1 MDRLIIRGG
10 KPLRGKVKI
19 SGAKNAALPSLVA
32 SILTSEPIHFSRV
45 PNLRDVHTV
54 CTLLS
59 NLGVR
64 VKNRG
69 RGNYELES
77 SQVQNYEAPYDL
89 VKTMRASCL
98 VMGPLLTRFGKAKVS
113 YPGGCAIGERPIN
126 LHIKGFKLMGAKV
139 KLHRGYVVATAKNGL
154 RGNSIYL
161 DLPTVT
167 GTQNLMMAATLAKG
181 ETIIENVAREPE
193 VCSLARMLNDMG
205 AKIAGAGTDVVTIQ
219 GVPKLHGTRCKIIPD
234 RIETGTYMVA
244 GAITGGDVEVVQCDP
259 ETVDSVVA
267 KLRETGCKVQV
278 RKSSIRVKGNAPLRS
293 VDIST
298 APYPGFPTDMQAQI
312 MALMTLSDGVSVINE
327 TVFENRFMHV
337 AELNRMGATVHVQ
350 GSSATVKGVP
360 KLSGAPLTAT
370 DLRASAS
377 LVLAALAADGESVVH
392 RVYHLNRGY
401 ESLVDKLTALGAD
414 IERVSGPPV

>member
-1 MDRLIIRGG
+1 
-10 KPLRGKVKI
+10 
-19 SGAKNAALPSLVA
+19 
-32 SILTSEPIHFSRV
+32 
-45 PNLRDVHTV
+45 
-54 CTLLS
+54 
-59 NLGVR
+59 
-64 VKNRG
+64 
-69 RGNYELES
+69 
-77 SQVQNYEAPYDL
+77 
-89 VKTMRASCL
+89 
-98 VMGPLLTRFGKAKVS
+98 
-113 YPGGCAIGERPIN
+113 
-126 LHIKGFKLMGAKV
+126 MGAKV